1 MPQRSDN
8 ESGRQSQAISID
20 QPSTRRIRVVSR
32 TAANLHLAAPMLLA
46 LVATSTV
53 AFEHG
58 FRYSIA
64 AGELWGALRAV
75 AIAFTILFLR
85 LKTPGFS
92 RSAFTDRLEPIHAF
106 ILALLVIGEAA
117 RWISPGSR
125 IELGSDASALLCLA
139 TALWRLNS
147 TLAKKLPNPAILFPA
162 SFALASLLGATLLML
177 PATHPQDQPL
187 SFVDALFTS
196 TSAVCVTGLVVRNTA
211 EGFTPGGQA
220 IIATLIQ
227 VGGLGVVIFGS
238 TLALLL
244 GGRLSHRENVNLSHV
259 LANYPA
265 MKIASFVR
273 FIVIVT
279 LSIEL
284 IAAILLFSLWQSP
297 PGTDE
302 PLSIARRAGLSA
314 FHAISGF
321 CNAGFEITGDSLV
334 PYRYASLTHLIML
347 PLVMLGAIGFIVI
360 QEVGDR
366 GRSALKGIF
375 TLGFMRRRHARTAGI
390 ALNRKPTWSLH
401 TRLVLWTSLALYAGG
416 TLIILATQLHTH
428 PPPSGW
434 SESSITDIADH
445 VWGHT
450 LDASFMSAASRTA
463 GFNTLPMDDISPGG
477 IFAMML
483 LMFAGG
489 SPGSTGG
496 GVKTVVVALLVLAV
510 IATLRGREETE
521 IGGRK
526 GRRGS
531 LIKGGRS
538 IPDTLVKKAA
548 AIAFSMAALIAIITM
563 TLLITENA
571 PFEVILF
578 EAVSGCTTT
587 GLSLGLTP
595 ELSTPGK
602 LILILGMFLGRVGP
616 LTLFAAL
623 LFTGSHAAAQRYKL
637 PTERVSLS

>member
-1 MPQRSDN
+1 MPQRSQNDA
-8 ESGRQSQAISID
+8 QANSRPITAD
-20 QPSTRRIRVVSR
+20 QPATRRIRAA
-32 TAANLHLAAPMLLA
+32 TITTANLHLAAPMLLA
-46 LVATSTV
+46 LVATATV

-58 FRYSIA
+58 FRQSIA
-64 AGELWGALRAV
+64 AEELWGALRFFAV
-75 AIAFTILFLR
+75 AFAVLFLR
-85 LKTPGFS
+85 LETPGFS
-92 RSAFTDRLEPIHAF
+92 RSAFTDRLEPIHAV
-106 ILALLVIGEAA
+106 ILASLIFGEAS
-117 RWISPGSR
+117 RWISPGTKL
-125 IELGSDASALLCLA
+125 EYFSDAAALLCLA
-139 TALWRLNS
+139 SSLWRLNS

-162 SFALASLLGATLLML
+162 SFAIASILGALLLML
-177 PATHPQDQPL
+177 PATHPEDQPL

-196 TSAVCVTGLVVRNTA
+196 TSAVCVTGLVVRSTA
-211 EGFTPGGQA
+211 EGYTPGGQA

-259 LANYPA
+259 LADYPA

-279 LSIEL
+279 LAIEL
-284 IAAILLFSLWQSP
+284 IAATLLFSLWRPISLT
-297 PGTDE
+297 GE
-302 PLSIARRAGLSA
+302 PLSIAHRAGLSA

-321 CNAGFEITGDSLV
+321 CNAGFDITGESLQ
-334 PYRYASLTHLIML
+334 PYRHAALTHLIML
-347 PLVMLGAIGFIVI
+347 PLVMTGAIGFLVI
-360 QEVGDR
+360 QEVGSHSLSKLKSILTLNFKR
-366 GRSALKGIF
+366 NQNAKAAGVAL
-375 TLGFMRRRHARTAGI
+375 A
-390 ALNRKPTWSLH
+390 RKPAWSLH

-416 TLIILATQLHTH
+416 TLLILATQLHTH

-434 SESSITDIADH
+434 SDAGVTELAGH

-477 IFAMML
+477 VFTMMI
-483 LMFAGG
+483 LMYAGG

-538 IPDTLVKKAA
+538 IPDMLVKKAA
-548 AIAFSMAALIAIITM
+548 AIAFTLAALIAIITM
-563 TLLITENA
+563 LLLITENA

-595 ELSTPGK
+595 ELTTPGK
-602 LILILGMFLGRVGP
+602 LVLIAGMFLGRVGP

-623 LFTGSHAAAQRYKL
+623 LFTGSHAAAQRYRL
-637 PTERVSLS
+637 PTERVSLG